1 MLYALG
7 ISGLAWAFRLLSWD
21 GAVGAFVLG
30 AAVWEIGGITWAIP
44 LLMFFFGSAIV
55 HLITRIASSDKVPKE
70 PPRTFV
76 QVSSNGLPVFVCV
89 LCWYYT
95 KDFRFEVAMLASLSA
110 ACADT
115 WATDIGKAFS
125 SKAFRISNIKL
136 VTHGISG
143 AVSVS
148 GLIGGF
154 IGAAFIASTAPLF
167 ERSELVGLIT
177 LIGFGG
183 CLLDSLLGDTLQC
196 EKQFPD
202 KKGLRLR
209 WMSNDAVNLLSVSAS
224 AIAGYFLAK

>member
-7 ISGLAWAFRLLSWD
+7 ISSLAWAFRLLSWD
-21 GAVGAFVLG
+21 GAIGAFVLG
-30 AAVWEIGGITWAIP
+30 AVVWEVGGVVWAIP
-44 LLMFFFGSAIV
+44 LLMFFFGSATV
-55 HLITRIASSDKVPKE
+55 HLITRMASSDKVPKE

-76 QVSSNGLPVFVCV
+76 QVSSNGLPAFVCV
-89 LCWYYT
+89 LCWYHT
-95 KDFRFEVAMLASLSA
+95 KDVRFEIAMVASLSA

-125 SKAFRISNIKL
+125 TKAFRISNIEP
-136 VTHGISG
+136 VHHGISG

-148 GLIGGF
+148 GLIGSF

-167 ERSELVGLIT
+167 ERPELIGLIT
-177 LIGFGG
+177 LVGFGG

-209 WMSNDAVNLLSVSAS
+209 WVSNDAVNLLSVSAS
-224 AIAGYFLAK
+224 AIAGYFLVK

>member
-55 HLITRIASSDKVPKE
+55 HLITRMVSSDKVPKE

-76 QVSSNGLPVFVCV
+76 QVSSNGLPVLVCV
-89 LCWYYT
+89 LGWYYT
-95 KDFRFEVAMLASLSA
+95 KDFRFEVAMLASLAA

-125 SKAFRISNIKL
+125 SKAFRISNIEP

-148 GLIGGF
+148 GLIGSF

-196 EKQFPD
+196 EKHFPN
-202 KKGLRLR
+202 KKGLQLR
-209 WMSNDAVNLLSVSAS
+209 WMTNDIVNLLSVSVS
-224 AIAGYFLAK
+224 TIAGYFLAK